1 MANSPL
7 NKKKRLS
14 AEFVSGTGLKK
25 ALGREGGNSRPN
37 YGKRRYKDGE
47 NDPLE
52 VSDRLPIS

>member
-7 NKKKRLS
+7 NEKKRLS
-14 AEFVSGTGLKK
+14 AEFVSGLKK